1 MFAGRLWHVHM
12 YERETDRHRPP
23 RDMTILGPIVDRLLA
38 TGCTWWT
45 IELGDYAEALAT
57 RALLLEYLRQVRR
70 GGYYP
75 DLRRSG
81 WSLSRMA
88 CGGSLRSE

>member
-23 RDMTILGPIVDRLLA
+23 RDMTALGPIVDRLLA

-45 IELGDYAEALAT
+45 IELGDLAEALAT
-57 RALLLEYLRQVRR
+57 RALVLEYLR
-70 GGYYP
+70 
-75 DLRRSG
+75 
-81 WSLSRMA
+81 SRFGQTGPRWA
-88 CGGSLRSE
+88 EHGRKAKI